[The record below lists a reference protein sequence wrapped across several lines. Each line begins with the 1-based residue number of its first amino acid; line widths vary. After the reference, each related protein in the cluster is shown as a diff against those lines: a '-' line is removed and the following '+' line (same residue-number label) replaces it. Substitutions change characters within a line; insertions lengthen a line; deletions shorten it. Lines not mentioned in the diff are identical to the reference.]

1 MKKFLLTLLTIT
13 LMGTMLAPSVVN
25 AKAAGKKQQT
35 RWSIIECPVGEP
47 NPVTSY
53 KTLKKAEKVAGFSF
67 HIPAIKNYKRTEIKL
82 LDKEVFEITYNN
94 KKKNGITF
102 RKARGKEDLSCD
114 YSEYTAI
121 KKQKIKNKTVR
132 FAMKKKKVLNATWYD
147 KGYSYAIVPYKTLT
161 KKRVVSIIKK
171 IN

>member
-13 LMGTMLAPSVVN
+13 LMGTMLAPSIVN

-67 HIPAIKNYKRTEIKL
+67 HIPAIKIIGGQKLNCLIRKFLKL
-82 LDKEVFEITYNN
+82 LIRIK
-94 KKKNGITF
+94 
-102 RKARGKEDLSCD
+102 RKMELLS
-114 YSEYTAI
+114 E
-121 KKQKIKNKTVR
+121 KQGEKRISAVIIANIQQLKNKR
-132 FAMKKKKVLNATWYD
+132 
-147 KGYSYAIVPYKTLT
+147 
-161 KKRVVSIIKK
+161 
-171 IN
+171 